1 MAAVTFNST
10 SDIRCLDQSAIAA
23 HPIYGSRPVLRGRF
37 HQLGAV
43 AAGPIGLHL
52 ARTTPGSAR
61 AAVAIYALTAIAM
74 FSTSAAYHRLAQS
87 VEARFWMRRA
97 DHALI
102 FVHVAG
108 ATTPIAVIGVGGAVG
123 VSLLVVAWTGAAVG
137 AAGKLTRLTADHD
150 PCRWLFPVLG
160 VLPLVSLPW
169 LIGTVGTQGG
179 MLLVAS
185 VATYAVGAVCFFKKS
200 PDPIPMIF
208 GYHEVW
214 HVFTLVGAGFQLAL
228 TVQLVA
234 VA

>member
-10 SDIRCLDQSAIAA
+10 TDIRCLDDSALAV
-23 HPIYGSRPVLRGRF
+23 HPIYGDRPVLRGRF
-37 HQLGAV
+37 HQLGAL

-61 AAVAIYALTAIAM
+61 AAVAVYALTALAM

-123 VSLLVVAWTGAAVG
+123 VSLLVVAWITGQMVINVG
-137 AAGKLTRLTADHD
+137 M
-150 PCRWLFPVLG
+150 VLG
-160 VLPLVSLPW
+160 RLPTIGVPLPLISYGGSSLLAVMCGIA
-169 LIGTVGTQGG
+169 LI
-179 MLLVAS
+179 LS
-185 VATYAVGAVCFFKKS
+185 VRSRRFVN
-200 PDPIPMIF
+200 
-208 GYHEVW
+208 
-214 HVFTLVGAGFQLAL
+214 
-228 TVQLVA
+228 
-234 VA
+234 